1 MSNNDILLG
10 IELRCCPICGKEHNV
25 EIRKRKT
32 EIKIK
37 DSMVNYDE
45 KYYKCTNVSDDED
58 NEYISAKMLD
68 ENLLEAK
75 DVYRN
80 KKDY

>member
-45 KYYKCTNVSDDED
+45 KYYKC
-58 NEYISAKMLD
+58 
-68 ENLLEAK
+68 
-75 DVYRN
+75 RN
-80 KKDY
+80 Y